1 MNRRHLFPVLLVLGT
16 LLTPGTWSLSASA
29 QDPVAQNTPTEEAPP
44 PEPRHDFRYSF
55 AVIDDATFYSNF
67 QPPLPAPENQLLN
80 DPIVTLF
87 QNQLLIE
94 PAFTLRYRSRWSVAS
109 SVVGLTDSFHGLS
122 AAEFDLP
129 PGNSAAASAL
139 DAALDGY
146 TGTHVQL
153 RVKETYAGL
162 SAGDFDFMLGR
173 RIVRWGTG
181 YAFTAAGVLDPPR
194 IPTNPTDRL
203 NINEGRDMVKA
214 DYVRGPHALT
224 LAWSSAALAPASAN
238 LHDTTAFRYNVLV
251 HGFDTALI
259 AGDDRGGDAF
269 GALAFTRVLGQA
281 WELHGEAAWRE
292 HEAVLLGGKYTTA
305 SGITFIGE
313 FFTPPNIAYYRDM
326 SISPL
331 AGRQHYLFIDAG
343 KNRLRERPGWKE
355 WDLSAYMVANLND
368 RSFTALFDA
377 NRRFGQRF
385 SSYMHLQIPAGSSTS
400 DYGATPYS
408 TATSIGVRFQL

>member
-1 MNRRHLFPVLLVLGT
+1 MNRHHSFTILLVLGR
-16 LLTPGTWSLSASA
+16 LLIPGIWSLPASA
-29 QDPVAQNTPTEEAPP
+29 QNPAAPDTPTEQAPVP
-44 PEPRHDFRYSF
+44 ASNHDLRYSF
-55 AVIDDATFYSNF
+55 AVIDDATFYSTL
-67 QPPLPAPENQLLN
+67 QPPLPAPENQFLN

-87 QNQLLIE
+87 QNQLLLE
-94 PAFTLRYRSRWSVAS
+94 PSFTLRYRSRWSVAS
-109 SVVGLTDSFHGLS
+109 SVVGLAESFHGLS
-122 AAEFDLP
+122 AAQFDLP

-139 DAALDGY
+139 NAALDAY

-153 RVKETYAGL
+153 RVKEAYAGL
-162 SAGDFDFMLGR
+162 SAGDFDFMVGR
-173 RIVRWGTG
+173 RIVRWGAG

-203 NINEGRDMVKA
+203 NLNEGRDMVKA
-214 DYVRGPHALT
+214 DYVHGPHAFT
-224 LAWSSAALAPASAN
+224 LAWSSAALAPAAAN

-269 GALAFTRVLGQA
+269 GALAFTRVFGQA

-305 SGITFIGE
+305 NGITFIGE

-326 SISPL
+326 TVSPL
-331 AGRQHYLFIDAG
+331 AGRQNYLFLDAG

-355 WDLSAYMVANLND
+355 WDLGVYAVANLND
-368 RSFTALFDA
+368 RSFTAIFDA
-377 NRRFGQRF
+377 NRRFGNHF
-385 SSYMHLQIPAGSSTS
+385 SSYLHLQIPAGSSTS
-400 DYGATPYS
+400 DYGATPYT